1 MYYRLLTRKKD
12 TLYTYNVYLDIKDT
26 LSAFKV
32 QRLKEILNV
41 KYGVFRNVQTMS
53 SKESTLLQLADFIT
67 GALSY
72 EANDDL
78 KHNQAKVQ
86 IIEKIKKHCNSLIPE
101 SNSTSNIFFIDLE

>member
-1 MYYRLLTRKKD
+1 MLFRS
-12 TLYTYNVYLDIKDT
+12 NVYLDIKDT

-41 KYGVFRNVQTMS
+41 KYGVFRNVQTLS
-53 SKESTLLQLADFIT
+53 SKESTLMQLADFIT
-67 GALSY
+67 GAISY
-72 EANDDL
+72 EANDEL
-78 KHNQAKVQ
+78 KQNQAKVQ